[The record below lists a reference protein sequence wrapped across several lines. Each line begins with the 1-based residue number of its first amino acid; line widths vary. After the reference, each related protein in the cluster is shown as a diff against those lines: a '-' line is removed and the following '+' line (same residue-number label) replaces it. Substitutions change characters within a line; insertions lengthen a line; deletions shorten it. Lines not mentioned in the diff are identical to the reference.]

1 MPSVFCHI
9 GPERIISEPGSLIS
23 DLKQT
28 IAIGTKRR
36 VQHRKQL
43 TDDILMKLKED
54 EEMLNSS
61 YDQLKEMSERLS
73 LLYQEQGSLLQEE
86 KEKNEQLL
94 DRVAKLQDKNNHL
107 HKSQSELTS
116 NIDHL
121 SRENDRLAN
130 EVQAL
135 TVQLESEMTR
145 LNKALEEQEE
155 KLEKQQEKLGKK
167 EEKLEE
173 QEEKLEEQDRILNR
187 EKEDKKRLEV
197 ELKQQKQE
205 YDRELGRV
213 ATEKNQ
219 LEELARQFEQ
229 SWRIS
234 HKDITMTGKEL
245 GKGGWGGVSV
255 GVFREQRVAV
265 KQLHD
270 LIISKEHLASM
281 NREISTMSRLRHP
294 NLLLF
299 IGAALDH
306 PSGNPLLVVE
316 IMDTTLRT
324 AYEKKQLTEDSAKL
338 LVLRDTA
345 AGLNYLHCH
354 PDEIIH
360 RDVSS
365 ANVLLESRGPN
376 KWRAKLSDFGSANI
390 ARKSFTQAPGAA
402 VYGAPEALVSVVN
415 IAKKKAQ
422 TTKVD
427 VFSYGILVCEVMIGQ
442 FPEMEQFHAMLQSVS
457 GSHPPLGQLVQD
469 CISEDPANRP
479 TMKIVISQID
489 KQLQNY

>member
-1 MPSVFCHI
+1 MKCKVSDACNVSFIVPESV
-9 GPERIISEPGSLIS
+9 SEADSLIS
-23 DLKQT
+23 DLKQK
-28 IAIGTKRR
+28 IAIGKETR
-36 VQHRKQL
+36 VHRKQL

-54 EEMLNSS
+54 EELLSS
-61 YDQLKEMSERLS
+61 NYDQLKEMSERLS

-86 KEKNEQLL
+86 RRKNKQLIEH
-94 DRVAKLQDKNNHL
+94 VTNLQDKNNHL
-107 HKSQSELTS
+107 QKSQSELTS

-121 SRENDRLAN
+121 SRENDRLAS
-130 EVQAL
+130 EAQML
-135 TVQLESEMTR
+135 TVRLEAEKCR
-145 LNKALEEQEE
+145 LNEALEEHGKKLEEWEE
-155 KLEKQQEKLGKK
+155 KLEKQ
-167 EEKLEE
+167 EEKM
-173 QEEKLEEQDRILNR
+173 KEQDQMLDR
-187 EKEDKKRLEV
+187 EKDNKERLEV
-197 ELKQQKQE
+197 QLKQQKQE
-205 YDRELGRV
+205 YDRELGRM
-213 ATEKNQ
+213 ATQKKQ

-234 HKDITMTGKEL
+234 HKDITMTGEKI
-245 GKGGWGGVSV
+245 GVGAFGGVSV

-270 LIISKEHLASM
+270 LIMSKENLALM

-316 IMDTTLRT
+316 IMDISLRK
-324 AYEKKQLTEDSAKL
+324 AYEKKQLAEDGAKL
-338 LVLRDTA
+338 SVLRDTA

-415 IAKKKAQ
+415 IRKKKPQ

-442 FPEMEQFHAMLQSVS
+442 FPDMERFHAMLQSVS

-469 CISEDPANRP
+469 CISEDPADRP

-489 KQLQNY
+489 NSF

>member
-1 MPSVFCHI
+1 MW
-9 GPERIISEPGSLIS
+9 
-23 DLKQT
+23 
-28 IAIGTKRR
+28 
-36 VQHRKQL
+36 
-43 TDDILMKLKED
+43 
-54 EEMLNSS
+54 
-61 YDQLKEMSERLS
+61 LS
-73 LLYQEQGSLLQEE
+73 ILYQE
-86 KEKNEQLL
+86 KRRKNEQLL
-94 DRVAKLQDKNNHL
+94 ECVTKLQDENNHL
-107 HKSQSELTS
+107 QKSQSELTS

-121 SRENDRLAN
+121 SRENDRLAK
-130 EVQAL
+130 EAQML
-135 TVQLESEMTR
+135 TVQLEREMTR
-145 LNKALEEQEE
+145 LSKALEEKDKTLEEQEE
-155 KLEKQQEKLGKK
+155 KLEKQ

-173 QEEKLEEQDRILNR
+173 QEEKLEEWDKKLEEQDKKLG
-187 EKEDKKRLEV
+187 EQEDKYHELQQMLDKEKDDKERLEV

-213 ATEKNQ
+213 GTEKNQ
-219 LEELARQFEQ
+219 LEELGRQFEQ

-234 HKDITMTGKEL
+234 HKDITMTGEKI
-245 GKGGWGGVSV
+245 GAGAYGGVSV

-270 LIISKEHLASM
+270 LIMSKDNLALM

-306 PSGNPLLVVE
+306 PSSNPLLIIE
-316 IMDTTLRT
+316 IMDTSLRK
-324 AYEKKQLTEDSAKL
+324 AYERKQLTEDGAKL

-365 ANVLLESRGPN
+365 ANILLESRGPN

-402 VYGAPEALVSVVN
+402 VYGAPEALAVSVVN
-415 IAKKKAQ
+415 IAKKKPQ

-442 FPEMEQFHAMLQSVS
+442 FPDIEQFHAMLQSVL

-469 CISEDPANRP
+469 CISEDPADRP
-479 TMKIVISQID
+479 TMKIVISNS
-489 KQLQNY
+489 L